1 MRRNVL
7 TCLENS
13 PLANRIQKAQTLSI
27 NYISVTG
34 YSLKSVQ
41 GKYADLINKN

>member
-13 PLANRIQKAQTLSI
+13 PLANRLNKPIQLGINFISI
-27 NYISVTG
+27 SG
-34 YSLKSVQ
+34 YDLTQVK
-41 GKYADLINKN
+41 GDYAEFIQRE